1 MQRQST
7 IESHRHRNML
17 STRSIPCRPLLLQS
31 IPEEDWLSDEDA
43 MESTVVQI
51 PPHRSE
57 MSDAT
62 PFLICNDRALKSLVA
77 LARSEIVQLIQCE
90 RSTRGLRPFVIP
102 KVLTRLAARHANGMA
117 KLGMVFHSVDTIEEL
132 QLVLSCA
139 QVAENV
145 QRGDCAMQMHA
156 QTMKRH
162 GSRRASTSVITRANV
177 LSKQFTK
184 FGCGVAL
191 GSDGRFYCCQLF
203 RT

>member
-1 MQRQST
+1 MNAT
-7 IESHRHRNML
+7 VIESHHYRNMQSSRGIL
-17 STRSIPCRPLLLQS
+17 GRPYLLKSIS
-31 IPEEDWLSDEDA
+31 EEEWSSDDDDGEC
-43 MESTVVQI
+43 TFLQI
-51 PPHRSE
+51 PAPSRGLNG
-57 MSDAT
+57 AT
-62 PFLICNDRALKSLVA
+62 PFLPCKDREVRYLVI

-102 KVLTRLAARHANGMA
+102 KALNLLATRHAGNMA
-117 KLGMVFHSVDTIEEL
+117 KLGMVFHSVDTIDEL
-132 QLVLSCA
+132 QLILSCP

-145 QRGDCAMQMHA
+145 QRGDSAMQMHA

-184 FGCGVAL
+184 FGYGVAL